1 MPVQLLA
8 FDCDGVILES
18 MDVKSDAYARL
29 AEPFGSEAM
38 DRIRVFHALSGGVN
52 RREKFRWMYQT
63 FAGREP
69 SPAELDDAAA
79 RFAELIRD
87 GMRRTDL
94 VPGILDVLERW
105 HGQVPMVVC
114 SGAPQKELAMF
125 LTERGLAGYF
135 DVIGGAPP
143 SKTPLLRNLVQQAGV
158 DPDAVI
164 MIGDSFT
171 DLAAARAV
179 GTRFY
184 GRGERFAAEDVPWH
198 ADMTRFN
205 AWLEGQHI

>member
-1 MPVQLLA
+1 MPLQLLA

-18 MDVKSDAYARL
+18 MDVKSEAYARL

-63 FAGREP
+63 FAGRDP
-69 SPAELDDAAA
+69 LPAELDEAAT

-87 GMRRTDL
+87 GMRHTAL

-105 HGQVPMVVC
+105 HGHVPMVVC
-114 SGAPQKELAMF
+114 SGAPQEELAMF
-125 LTERGLAGYF
+125 LSERGLAGYF

-143 SKTPLLRNLVQQAGV
+143 SKTPLLRALVRQAGA
-158 DPDAVI
+158 DPDAVV
-164 MIGDSFT
+164 MVGDAFT

-184 GRGERFAAEDVPWH
+184 GRGERFATENVPWH
-198 ADMTRFN
+198 TDLTRFN
-205 AWLEGQHI
+205 AWLEAQRI